1 MGVHAASDVQV
12 RSTSDRDPKEVTI
25 PASHVIELE
34 LVSMPFLTILRAT
47 VRDWR
52 RRAVRNATMDLNASA
67 ATAVTDA
74 AGNFSVVVAS
84 PPGTVMPLSVSVRSL
99 LQYGNTVT
107 VADEPALRISLLW
120 SARRAGAACRR
131 CSPSQPS
138 RRCCC

>member
-1 MGVHAASDVQV
+1 
-12 RSTSDRDPKEVTI
+12 
-25 PASHVIELE
+25 VIELE
-34 LVSMPFLTILRAT
+34 FVSMRFLTILRGT

-99 LQYGNTVT
+99 LQ
-107 VADEPALRISLLW
+107 
-120 SARRAGAACRR
+120 
-131 CSPSQPS
+131 
-138 RRCCC
+138 